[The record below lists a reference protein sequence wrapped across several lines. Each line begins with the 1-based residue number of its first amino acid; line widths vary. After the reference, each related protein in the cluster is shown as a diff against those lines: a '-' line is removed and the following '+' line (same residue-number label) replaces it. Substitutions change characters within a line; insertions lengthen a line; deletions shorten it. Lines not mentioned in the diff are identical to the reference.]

1 MQTVPQNVCAI
12 RNRYT
17 VVVCASSVVKGAT
30 NFRKGFI
37 SRLDAQ
43 DFAIEEARKLA
54 VVAYVY
60 DQTLKASVYRVDCT
74 EQKESQG

>member
-1 MQTVPQNVCAI
+1 METNSISNVCAI

-17 VVVCASSVVKGAT
+17 VVCCASGIVKGAI
-30 NFRKGFI
+30 NYRRGFL

-54 VVAYVY
+54 IVAYVY
-60 DQTLKASVYRVDCT
+60 DQVLKASVYRVDCR
-74 EQKESQG
+74 ENAE

>member
-1 MQTVPQNVCAI
+1 MNTCATM
-12 RNRYT
+12 NRYT
-17 VVVCASSVVKGAT
+17 VVVCASGVVRGAC
-30 NFRKGFI
+30 NYRRGFL

-60 DQTLKASVYRVDCT
+60 DRAIAATLYRVDCR
-74 EQKESQG
+74 SQGATSHA